1 MPLIKLS
8 NASLR
13 YAIAPLLDAVNL
25 QVDEGERVCLVGR
38 NGEGKSTLLRVLNGE
53 VQIESGQTWRQP
65 SLRIAYLQQE
75 VPAGGDD
82 QTVFDVVADGLA
94 DIGKLLRDYH
104 ATANAMAHDHSD
116 AISTRLA
123 RLQHDL
129 EAKNGWQFQQKVDS
143 ILTRL
148 QLDPDTKMSSLSGG
162 FKRRALFGRALVNDP
177 DLLLLDEPTN
187 HLDVTTIDWLEEFLL
202 GFRGALLFITHDRA
216 FLRKLATRILEL
228 DRGKLTSWP
237 GNYDTY
243 LERREQ
249 RLADEAKHDAEF
261 DKKLA
266 AEEVWI
272 RQGIKAR
279 RTRNEGRVRALK
291 SLRQQRVQRRNLSGT
306 ATMAVDSGESS
317 GKLVIEATEV
327 TKKFGERVIFEN
339 FSTTIMRGDRVG
351 IIGPNGSGKST
362 LLNVMLGNL
371 APDSGTMRFGTRLE
385 IAYFDQQRAQLD
397 LNRTAMENIT
407 DRSDNVTINGQSRH
421 VLSYLQ
427 DFLFTP
433 ARARSLVKTL
443 SGGERNRL
451 LLARLFMKPANLL
464 VLDEPTNDLDVE
476 TLEMLEE
483 VLANYDGTVLLVSH
497 DRAFLD
503 NVVSSTIVFEGSR
516 GINEYVG
523 GYTDWLR
530 QRRLDLPPS
539 TQSSSR
545 PSSEGTK
552 QKIAQKTATTT
563 AARKLSYKEQR
574 ELDQL
579 PALIEKLESEKAE
592 LETAMSD
599 PNFYRKEKE
608 TTQAT
613 LSRIEILTRELE
625 TAYDRWAKLEQPT

>member
-53 VQIESGQTWRQP
+53 VQIESGQAWRQP

-116 AISTRLA
+116 AISSRLA

-148 QLDPDTKMSSLSGG
+148 QLDADTKMSSLSGG

-202 GFRGALLFITHDRA
+202 GFRGSLLFITHDRA
-216 FLRKLATRILEL
+216 FLRKLATRIIEL

-249 RLADEAKHDAEF
+249 RLADEAKHDSEF

-306 ATMAVDSGESS
+306 AAMAVDSGESS

-530 QRRLDLPPS
+530 QRRVEPQTS
-539 TQSSSR
+539 SQSSSQ
-545 PSSEGTK
+545 GTK
-552 QKIAQKTATTT
+552 QKIVQKSPTTT
-563 AARKLSYKEQR
+563 VVRKLSYKEQR

-579 PALIEKLESEKAE
+579 PALIEKLESEKAA
-592 LETAMSD
+592 LETAMGD
-599 PNFYRKEKE
+599 PNFYREEKDSA
-608 TTQAT
+608 QAT
-613 LSRIEILTRELE
+613 LSRIETLTRELE
-625 TAYDRWAKLEQPT
+625 TVYERWAKLEKSP